1 MPDTTPDPR
10 KYIIGWLTCR
20 PGKRDE
26 LIPLIRPYVAACLSE
41 EGCVFFEMNP
51 SIHDPDVVTVAECY
65 ASREAHEAHLK
76 RETFL
81 RLWGRL
87 HDLCLEGRFLNI
99 FPHHVEP
106 DTADFRTRPGG

>member
-1 MPDTTPDPR
+1 MPDTPADPR
-10 KYIIGWLTCR
+10 KFIIGWLTCR

-26 LIPLIRPYVAACLSE
+26 LVPLIGPYVAACLAE
-41 EGCVFFEMNP
+41 EG
-51 SIHDPDVVTVAECY
+51 
-65 ASREAHEAHLK
+65 
-76 RETFL
+76 FL
-81 RLWGRL
+81 RLWERL